1 MEDFRKD
8 EIFYEEDWKHFD
20 EPVLA
25 QKYEH
30 DSDDT
35 QQTEKSENPKKAEKQ
50 KRNFPAL
57 ITIQLVLSLLIAFL
71 VFMLK
76 AMNSDTYKQLCEYY
90 DELMQETLF
99 SSSVFEDIDLSQYF
113 EATADEVLST
123 NDEV

>member
-30 DSDDT
+30 DSGDT
-35 QQTEKSENPKKAEKQ
+35 QQTEKSETPKKAEKQ

>member
-8 EIFYEEDWKHFD
+8 EIYYDEDWKHFD

-25 QKYEH
+25 KKYEH
-30 DSDDT
+30 DCDNTSES
-35 QQTEKSENPKKAEKQ
+35 EKSANHQKVEKPKK
-50 KRNFPAL
+50 NFPAL
-57 ITIQLVLSLLIAFL
+57 ITIQLVLCLLIAFL

-90 DELMQETLF
+90 NELMQETLF

-113 EATADEVLST
+113 EATADEVTST